1 MSQTAEA
8 KCPSLH
14 AGTQAVSDPLKRT
27 VTAWHAA
34 CGLYYLAEL
43 AEEYTALTKRLM
55 YAATVVVLGTH
66 ALFFLL
72 EDLPTVPLAFGAL
85 THVCYLLLLQSFP
98 FLKMLSPTF
107 LVSFAMLCASN
118 YLWASHF
125 TSHFHQLTHVFC
137 FFVFNVWL
145 VPFGFFVSLSVNEAV
160 LPLGQAQAAE
170 EQYSEGG
177 QRTKARSGLLS
188 AFSAIGQ
195 AKADLMPSTTKR
207 V

>member
-85 THVCYLLLLQSFP
+85 THVCYLLLLHAWALFVLGFHSQH
-98 FLKMLSPTF
+98 LEKMHADTGGTMVQGGRPADPANVHL
-107 LVSFAMLCASN
+107 
-118 YLWASHF
+118 
-125 TSHFHQLTHVFC
+125 HVAH
-137 FFVFNVWL
+137 
-145 VPFGFFVSLSVNEAV
+145 PGQPPAG
-160 LPLGQAQAAE
+160 LPGALQPGAN
-170 EQYSEGG
+170 
-177 QRTKARSGLLS
+177 
-188 AFSAIGQ
+188 
-195 AKADLMPSTTKR
+195 
-207 V
+207 